1 MDDLPS
7 LMLLLLLLCLHLC
20 IGLSWSHSLQQAE
33 HDTFPGTIIQGIADS
48 DAKTP
53 VKHHVESQAHSSSDV
68 FAVDSIHG
76 IGKAPEDKATESQF
90 PSVLEY
96 YVQRGSSNGNN
107 DNYNGENIQGIQ
119 HGKPMFGQKMA
130 FLPLEK
136 ISTELKPSDL
146 QFREE
151 DVIEDAVQGWHV
163 RTSRTVKDEDAAIER
178 PRQTFYNGKL
188 VQGGEQIGE
197 FRVRLKRK
205 AIHRSFFSK
214 MLGGLSKALHWNIFC
229 SKEGGLLSSLKNL
242 FTGAQNHMKN
252 WFSSS
257 NQRRA
262 PTVWSYTEP
271 LAIVE
276 PVPPVMVN
284 SQCTLKGRM
293 SSILQQVVLDYRSS
307 VTNSHQAS
315 CAGKIEEAA
324 VKLREAVSSKL
335 KETLCSKIDSPCE
348 KEFCEFLQSKP
359 KLASLMVLSRFGIDP
374 VAVALSHSIDSGF
387 CASSM
392 EVSHIVDNIHHVMK
406 LGHHIRESL
415 SSRDLNKKESPSR
428 IKFWKSIFTG
438 NQNSCKACF
447 HQVVHNVKKVMKH
460 QLATTCQQA
469 RCPKLV
475 STCSFAKEYKHLVR
489 MLLMLKLQ
497 PWRFAARSCT
507 AENSCSLFPNILSH
521 MGTAHKMNN
530 EQLPHSDRVHMIETH
545 SPGHGVPRFSAIRRP
560 VCRKAMLL
568 RRMSL
573 FPLDL
578 RGNPQLPHN
587 SLESLFLEPI
597 QIENHGP
604 EKIFDDVD
612 KVILRLHKFLPDIS
626 HEVLE
631 SNKHALNIPDS
642 FPGAA
647 HHREA
652 EANLVTSIGPND
664 FYKLV
669 HDVLKLS
676 AMEDVQLQ
684 AAGGNK
690 SSTSEKQKIHH
701 EIQSFA
707 GNHTSS
713 HAKM

>member
-392 EVSHIVDNIHHVMK
+392 EVSHIVDNIHH
-406 LGHHIRESL
+406 
-415 SSRDLNKKESPSR
+415 
-428 IKFWKSIFTG
+428 
-438 NQNSCKACF
+438 
-447 HQVVHNVKKVMKH
+447 
-460 QLATTCQQA
+460 
-469 RCPKLV
+469 
-475 STCSFAKEYKHLVR
+475 CSFAKEYKHLVR